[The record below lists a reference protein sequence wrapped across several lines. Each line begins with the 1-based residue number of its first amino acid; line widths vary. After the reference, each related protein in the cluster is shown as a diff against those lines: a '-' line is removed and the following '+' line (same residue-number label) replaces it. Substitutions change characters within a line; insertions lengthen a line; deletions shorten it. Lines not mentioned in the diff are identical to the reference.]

1 MLLISL
7 VAAEP
12 VVTQFD
18 SLLRDIDVTSKDSG
32 REGPACRVISCRM
45 ERGMN
50 YCVYAHLRQLIAI
63 SRHFWSVLKRSRH
76 AASESHA
83 DMADAAEFNMIVSEF
98 LTRQKAKT
106 KNKTKQSKAKQS
118 KAKENKSNTNKTKHL
133 LTKQNNNNNNNKKAT
148 QTKQIICVLTRNLDL
163 FFNQKSHWNTFVTF
177 KPHF

>member
-1 MLLISL
+1 MSTSILHLFFFTCFLLLKMHYLDHILECPIGPSL
-7 VAAEP
+7 KVVQLRRLFDWTNMAAALPQVFGAASHPCFE
-12 VVTQFD
+12 VSGVWVRT
-18 SLLRDIDVTSKDSG
+18 KDSG

-63 SRHFWSVLKRSRH
+63 SRHFWSVLKRLRH

-83 DMADAAEFNMIVSEF
+83 DMTDAAEFNMIVSIF

-106 KNKTKQSKAKQS
+106 KQS

-133 LTKQNNNNNNNKKAT
+133 
-148 QTKQIICVLTRNLDL
+148 
-163 FFNQKSHWNTFVTF
+163 
-177 KPHF
+177 

>member
-1 MLLISL
+1 MGAGLFSNNHRTIRQVSHISCCKIQIKSGNP
-7 VAAEP
+7 VKSAA
-12 VVTQFD
+12 T
-18 SLLRDIDVTSKDSG
+18 LCTKDSG

-83 DMADAAEFNMIVSEF
+83 DMTDAAEFNMIVSEF

-106 KNKTKQSKAKQS
+106 KQPSGPLVKTCNLGPNSLIWQFFYWRLPLYDFLAK
-118 KAKENKSNTNKTKHL
+118 
-133 LTKQNNNNNNNKKAT
+133 
-148 QTKQIICVLTRNLDL
+148 
-163 FFNQKSHWNTFVTF
+163 F
-177 KPHF
+177 

>member
-1 MLLISL
+1 MW
-7 VAAEP
+7 
-12 VVTQFD
+12 T
-18 SLLRDIDVTSKDSG
+18 KDSG

-83 DMADAAEFNMIVSEF
+83 DMPGAAEFNMIVSKF

-106 KNKTKQSKAKQS
+106 KQSKAN
-118 KAKENKSNTNKTKHL
+118 ENKSNTKKTKHL
-133 LTKQNNNNNNNKKAT
+133 LTKQKKKNKKKQKSK
-148 QTKQIICVLTRNLDL
+148 QTKKKNHKQN
-163 FFNQKSHWNTFVTF
+163 KSFAFWFVI
-177 KPHF
+177 

>member
-1 MLLISL
+1 M
-7 VAAEP
+7 VA
-12 VVTQFD
+12 
-18 SLLRDIDVTSKDSG
+18 IKDSG

-83 DMADAAEFNMIVSEF
+83 DMADATEFNMIVSEF

-106 KNKTKQSKAKQS
+106 KQSKAKQS
-118 KAKENKSNTNKTKHL
+118 KAKQKKTKAAHKKTETFVDK
-133 LTKQNNNNNNNKKAT
+133 TKQNNNNNNKSNTNKANH
-148 QTKQIICVLTRNLDL
+148 LL
-163 FFNQKSHWNTFVTF
+163 FNS
-177 KPHF
+177 

>member
-1 MLLISL
+1 MRRCKFIHSNLISCSL
-7 VAAEP
+7 IG
-12 VVTQFD
+12 
-18 SLLRDIDVTSKDSG
+18 SLLNTRSVLKMSTKDSG

-83 DMADAAEFNMIVSEF
+83 DMPDAAEFNMFVSKF

-106 KNKTKQSKAKQS
+106 KQS

-133 LTKQNNNNNNNKKAT
+133 VTKQNKI
-148 QTKQIICVLTRNLDL
+148 KQ
-163 FFNQKSHWNTFVTF
+163 
-177 KPHF
+177 